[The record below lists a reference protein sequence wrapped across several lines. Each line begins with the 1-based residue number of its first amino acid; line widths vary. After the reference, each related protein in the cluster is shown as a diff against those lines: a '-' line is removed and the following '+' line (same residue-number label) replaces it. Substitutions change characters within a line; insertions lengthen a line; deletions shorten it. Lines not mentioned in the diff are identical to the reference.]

1 MHVHSSLKFSRSLMN
16 LQSTIN
22 FTALLRFLKST
33 KFFSIPIIIISDSM
47 AASPS
52 VLIFA
57 FVQVQL
63 EE

>member
-1 MHVHSSLKFSRSLMN
+1 MHVHSTLKFSRSLMN

-33 KFFSIPIIIISDSM
+33 KIFSIPIIIISDSM
-47 AASPS
+47 APS